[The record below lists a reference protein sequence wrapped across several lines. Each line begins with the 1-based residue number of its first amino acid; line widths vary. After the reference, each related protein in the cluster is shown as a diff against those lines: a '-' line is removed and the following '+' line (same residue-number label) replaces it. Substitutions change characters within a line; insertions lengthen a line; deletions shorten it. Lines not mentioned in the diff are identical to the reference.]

1 MACPC
6 NCSLLR
12 LLAVSCIFLYGMGK
26 RTAALSNSCEVT
38 RSTVQAVYGCPEN
51 EEEWRVAA
59 ARKNCSAYASHCSE
73 PRRLVYHCVIN
84 PYVNQ
89 TLEVCAYAQ
98 NIVSGHCASYYFS
111 GNLIRKN
118 SRTNCSA
125 FKEKPCPS
133 TFYRSAKAYNYPG
146 CYGLTKKSTTVA
158 YITENTFAST
168 TPSSNGSSNTY
179 VDMPVKEDL
188 VDTMAIVGVTF
199 GILAIVII
207 IFLLMYFGWKQ
218 RKIFCNKHFQKGYG
232 ESNETSMERKGLN
245 CRTLENQNEA

>member
-1 MACPC
+1 
-6 NCSLLR
+6 
-12 LLAVSCIFLYGMGK
+12 MGK

-111 GNLIRKN
+111 GNLILKN

-133 TFYRSAKAYNYPG
+133 NFYRSAQAYNYPG
-146 CYGLTKKSTTVA
+146 CYELTKISTTVA
-158 YITENTFAST
+158 YITEHNSALT
-168 TPSSNGSSNTY
+168 TPSSNRSSNTY
-179 VDMPVKEDL
+179 VDMPVKEGFMDIA
-188 VDTMAIVGVTF
+188 AIFGVIV

-207 IFLLMYFGWKQ
+207 LFVLIYLWRKK
-218 RKIFCNKHFQKGYG
+218 RKIFCNKHSQKGYG
-232 ESNETSMERKGLN
+232 ESNETTGESKELN
-245 CRTLENQNEA
+245 CKTHEKHHEVEIQFTPWLELERLN